1 MKILNLFILVLFF
14 SLVSCNEW
22 LNVSL
27 EDQIGEKDLFSN
39 GEGFRNALNGI
50 YKSMAEYELYGRQLS
65 WGLPEAMAQTYDYT
79 WATSRSNDLQFTS
92 NYDWTN
98 SHLEPII
105 DKTWSKA
112 YNVVANCNN
121 LIQNIEKADPELFSE
136 KNPEKRSIWGEALAL
151 RAYIQFDMLR
161 LFAAAP
167 ITTPQKKYISYITD
181 YPAYVSTPQSV
192 EECLDSII
200 NDLSKSAQLVWSLD
214 SMRGNQTPHY
224 WFEEKRPGIER
235 FTSVRGYRLNYF
247 AIQATLA
254 RVLMYANQTDQALQL
269 ATQLINYHQQLNTFN
284 FADNSAQGDMKMYG
298 NILFGLYTP
307 KLTEWERLINDF
319 SNIQQPQCL
328 LVCNVND
335 IYSPDL
341 KDEEDWYGNITTV
354 SPDYRYKNTI
364 EDFENQGRYYIMR
377 KYTQQTMNTPQA
389 ETSNTMIPMIRMT
402 EMYYIAAEIIAK
414 RGAVNSAVD
423 LLCAVK
429 NGRGIT
435 DEATLATLKYDIDN
449 NLDNFMKELFRDA
462 RREFLGEGQ
471 MFFMY
476 KRLNLPIPDKY
487 NRDIEPSE
495 EKFVIPVPKSENV

>member
-22 LNVSL
+22 LNVSP

-200 NDLSKSAQLVWSLD
+200 NDLSKSAQLVS
-214 SMRGNQTPHY
+214 
-224 WFEEKRPGIER
+224 
-235 FTSVRGYRLNYF
+235 RLH
-247 AIQATLA
+247 A
-254 RVLMYANQTDQALQL
+254 
-269 ATQLINYHQQLNTFN
+269 
-284 FADNSAQGDMKMYG
+284 G
-298 NILFGLYTP
+298 
-307 KLTEWERLINDF
+307 
-319 SNIQQPQCL
+319 
-328 LVCNVND
+328 
-335 IYSPDL
+335 
-341 KDEEDWYGNITTV
+341 
-354 SPDYRYKNTI
+354 
-364 EDFENQGRYYIMR
+364 
-377 KYTQQTMNTPQA
+377 
-389 ETSNTMIPMIRMT
+389 
-402 EMYYIAAEIIAK
+402 
-414 RGAVNSAVD
+414 
-423 LLCAVK
+423 
-429 NGRGIT
+429 
-435 DEATLATLKYDIDN
+435 
-449 NLDNFMKELFRDA
+449 
-462 RREFLGEGQ
+462 
-471 MFFMY
+471 
-476 KRLNLPIPDKY
+476 
-487 NRDIEPSE
+487 
-495 EKFVIPVPKSENV
+495 

>member
-22 LNVSL
+22 LNVSP

-65 WGLPEAMAQTYDYT
+65 SGLPEAMAQTYDYT

-319 SNIQQPQCL
+319 PIYNNH
-328 LVCNVND
+328 NV
-335 IYSPDL
+335 YS
-341 KDEEDWYGNITTV
+341 YV
-354 SPDYRYKNTI
+354 MS
-364 EDFENQGRYYIMR
+364 
-377 KYTQQTMNTPQA
+377 
-389 ETSNTMIPMIRMT
+389 MI
-402 EMYYIAAEIIAK
+402 
-414 RGAVNSAVD
+414 
-423 LLCAVK
+423 
-429 NGRGIT
+429 
-435 DEATLATLKYDIDN
+435 
-449 NLDNFMKELFRDA
+449 F
-462 RREFLGEGQ
+462 
-471 MFFMY
+471 
-476 KRLNLPIPDKY
+476 IP
-487 NRDIEPSE
+487 RI
-495 EKFVIPVPKSENV
+495 